1 MRFVCRL
8 FIFCCVSVQFV
19 FAQVSTVKRDS
30 SIDINYQLTGFAAD
44 EEEQVANADS
54 AIETIADAEN
64 IIDFTNPWKFKQAD
78 DSTFSK
84 IDYNDSSWN
93 VINDTVRDNNNYS
106 SVTWYRMHFKADS
119 GVLNV
124 PLGFYLRQFGSAS
137 EVYLNGK
144 FLKSYGKVGKNER
157 EEVAEFSMN
166 PKPYAIV
173 LSDTHNV
180 IAVRYSN
187 FHRAG
192 AKEKGFN
199 IGKNFHISISHLNAD
214 ISEIADPSDYF
225 PVIFF
230 AAIFLTL
237 AVVHFIMYSYYRQKI
252 ANLYY
257 SLYCFGIFFTGI
269 FVYYL
274 LTYTDYAVITTLS
287 KWALV
292 VLPLLVIPIVA
303 MLHTI
308 FYQRLL
314 KIFWLLMI
322 MYVATVVGI
331 FFSAEK
337 IISILTVLIFFVAII
352 EVLRV
357 IIKSIRKGRD
367 GAWIFSMIIFLAP
380 AVGIV
385 AGMLPDEINFA
396 GIKLE
401 IDGATLVTTA
411 FVLSL
416 PLSMTI
422 YLARDFARMGNTL
435 KMQIA
440 EITELS
446 SKTIE
451 QEKEKKQILE
461 NQNVQLEQM
470 VNERTREV
478 LLQKEVIE
486 QKNNEITESL
496 LYAKRI
502 QSAILPDMKLIYK
515 TLEQSF
521 ILYLP
526 KDIVSGDF
534 YSFSQKDNIVIIAAA
549 DCTGHGVAGAFMS
562 MIGTSLLNQIIN
574 EKGITEPSQIL
585 GQLNQGIVNALKQR
599 DSESNDGMDISLCTI
614 DLDKNKLKFSG
625 ANRPL
630 WLLRNNEMLV
640 YKPNKFPI
648 GGLQVYHTEAFTQH
662 EIDLIK
668 GDAIYIFSD
677 GFSDQFGGGKGKKLM
692 TKKFK
697 DELMQI
703 QHLNMKEQENYLLG
717 LFNKWKGNL
726 EQVDDVLIIGIRI
739 I

>member
-1 MRFVCRL
+1 
-8 FIFCCVSVQFV
+8 VQFV

-78 DSTFSK
+78 DSAFSK

-422 YLARDFARMGNTL
+422 YLARDFARMGSTL

>member
-64 IIDFTNPWKFKQAD
+64 IIEFTNPWKYKQAD
-78 DSTFSK
+78 DSAFSK

>member
-1 MRFVCRL
+1 MRFVCWL

-54 AIETIADAEN
+54 AIETISDAEN

-78 DSTFSK
+78 DSAFSK

-703 QHLNMKEQENYLLG
+703 QHLNMKEQESYLLG